1 MKHLLSLVILL
12 SLSSLCLSQELDL
25 KTNHRGKDEI
35 KEVVSSGLD
44 ENQLFYNAQNMM
56 AIVYS
61 SFTKLLDN
69 ENSKTI
75 VAKGIY
81 DLGKIARDMY
91 DEGYSKRAF
100 IEFHLKIECKDKRYR
115 YTITNINFYE
125 FGTEYKRVNDGNL
138 YIWYMSGG
146 MDYAINQMSLAVY
159 GAKRKSKVT
168 YTNIKFSE
176 IEDRYLTDS
185 INASDYMKMFNQIRQ
200 DVNNA
205 DSKKEKDRLYKEMSS
220 IGKRSLELN
229 DRFQDTKLFHAIGE
243 SCINHVIGT
252 IKDEMNRV
260 DEF

>member
-1 MKHLLSLVILL
+1 MKHILGLVILL
-12 SLSSLCLSQELDL
+12 AFSNVCMSQELDL
-25 KTNHRGKDEI
+25 TTNHRGKDEI
-35 KEVVSSGLD
+35 KEVVSSDLN
-44 ENQLFYNAQNMM
+44 EKQLFYNAQNML

-91 DEGYSKRAF
+91 DEAYSKRAF

-115 YTITNINFYE
+115 YTLTNINFYE
-125 FGTEYKRVNDGNL
+125 FGTEYKKVSDGNL
-138 YIWYMSGG
+138 YIWYVTGG
-146 MDYAINQMSLAVY
+146 IDYAVSQMSLAVY
-159 GAKRKSKVT
+159 GVKRKTKMT

-185 INASDYMKMFNQIRQ
+185 INATEYMNRFNQIRQ
-200 DVNNA
+200 DINNA
-205 DSKKEKDRLYKEMSS
+205 KSKKEKNDLYKLMSLMGKES
-220 IGKRSLELN
+220 IELN
-229 DRFQDTKLFHAIGE
+229 DRFKDTKLFHAIGE